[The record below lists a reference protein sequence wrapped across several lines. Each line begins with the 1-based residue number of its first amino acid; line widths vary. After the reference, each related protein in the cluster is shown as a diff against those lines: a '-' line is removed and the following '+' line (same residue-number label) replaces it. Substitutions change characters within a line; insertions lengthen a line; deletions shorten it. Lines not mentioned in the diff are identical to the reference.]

1 MIHLKIIDLNKSNNK
16 HGENKMEIQQEVKKT
31 DKKDQYLI
39 DKKEHKIRSKAF
51 FNKYSEIAMKIQKL
65 PFENKIS
72 WGSLLE
78 ERVLQY
84 SDRPAVFFEDTVLTY
99 KEFNEAVNRY
109 ANYFISIGLK
119 KGDIVEILMKNR
131 TEVLIIYTANAK
143 IGAISSMIN
152 NQLRKKT
159 LAYCINLTPG
169 KFVVVGEGC
178 CDQFNDIRPDLNLS
192 EEQKLFFVPDQGDI
206 PLPEGFEDLPN
217 LVKDS
222 PIDNPPTVADV
233 HTMDPIAYIFTS
245 GTTGLPKAA
254 ILLHFRTAVYGF
266 YFGVFAA
273 EFTPEDIIYIC
284 LPFFHGTAL
293 ETGWSAV
300 LATGGAV
307 AVARKFSVSRFW
319 DDIRKYKATAFS
331 YVGELCRYL
340 INQPPTP
347 DDLDNSVKTVIG
359 NGLRPEIWMEF
370 KTRFDIPKIVEF
382 YGASEGNAGFCNTL
396 NFDYTVGS
404 TIAQYAVVEYDIE
417 NDEPIRD
424 ERGRM
429 KKVKLGETGLLL
441 ILSHGAYT
449 FTGYTDKKA
458 SETKLYHNVLKEG
471 DAYFNTGDLMRD
483 IGCGHLQFV
492 DRLGDTFRWK
502 GHNVSTTEVEEV
514 LNIHDDISLSCV
526 YGIQIPL
533 TDGRAGM
540 AAIVSNVNVEEFD
553 LQMLANTFRQNLADY
568 AVPIFLRFKTE
579 LTVTP
584 TFKFRKVEL
593 KKEGFDIFNIMDSLY
608 VLLPG
613 ELEYQPLTN
622 EIYENIQNQK
632 YKF

>member
-1 MIHLKIIDLNKSNNK
+1 
-16 HGENKMEIQQEVKKT
+16 MELQQEDKKT
-31 DKKDQYLI
+31 EKYEQYFI
-39 DKKEHKIRSKAF
+39 DKKEHKKRSKEF
-51 FNKYSEIAMKIQKL
+51 FEKFGSKVMEVQKM

-78 ERVLQY
+78 KKAKEFA
-84 SDRPAVFFEDTVLTY
+84 DRPAVFFEDEMLTY
-99 KEFNEAVNRY
+99 KEFNESVNRY

-119 KGDIVEILMKNR
+119 KGDVVEILMKNR
-131 TEVLIIYTANAK
+131 TELLIIYTANAK

-152 NQLRKKT
+152 NQLRKRT
-159 LAYCINLTPG
+159 LSYCINLTPG
-169 KFVVVGEGC
+169 KFVVIGEGC
-178 CDQFNDIRPDLNLS
+178 YELFDDVRPDLNLS

-206 PLPEGFEDLPN
+206 ATPEGFEDLPS

-222 PIDNPPTVADV
+222 SVDNPPTVADV

-245 GTTGLPKAA
+245 GTTGMPKAA
-254 ILLHFRTAVYGF
+254 ILLHFRTAVYGH

-273 EFTPEDIIYIC
+273 RFRPEDIIYIC

-300 LATGGAV
+300 MATGGSV
-307 AVARKFSVSRFW
+307 VVARKFSVSRFW

-340 INQPPTP
+340 INQPPRP
-347 DDLDNSVKTVIG
+347 DDATNTVKTVIG

-370 KTRFDIPKIVEF
+370 KTRFDIPRIIEF
-382 YGASEGNAGFCNTL
+382 YGASEGNAGFANNL

-404 TIAQYAVVEYDIE
+404 SIAQYAVVKYDIE

-424 ERGRM
+424 EKGRM
-429 KKVKLGETGLLL
+429 KKVGLGETGLLL
-441 ILSHGAYT
+441 MLSHGAYE
-449 FTGYTDKKA
+449 FAGYTDKKA
-458 SETKLYHNVLKEG
+458 TEAKLYHNVLKEG
-471 DAYFNTGDLMRD
+471 DAYFNSGDLMRD

-492 DRLGDTFRWK
+492 DRLGDTYRWK

-514 LNIHDDISLSCV
+514 LSVHDDIEMSAV
-526 YGIQIPL
+526 YGIQIPH

-540 AAIVSNVNVEEFD
+540 AAIVSNISIEDFD
-553 LQMLANTFRQNLADY
+553 LKRLAEIFRDNLAPY
-568 AVPIFLRFKTE
+568 AIPIFLRFKSE

-584 TFKFRKVEL
+584 TFKL
-593 KKEGFDIFNIMDSLY
+593 KKGKLKEEGFDFYNVDDSLY
-608 VLLPG
+608 VILPG
-613 ELEYQPLTN
+613 ESEYVPLTK
-622 EIYENIQNQK
+622 EIYENILDQK

>member
-1 MIHLKIIDLNKSNNK
+1 
-16 HGENKMEIQQEVKKT
+16 MELQQEEKKT
-31 DKKDQYLI
+31 ERYEQYFI
-39 DKKEHKIRSKAF
+39 DKKEHKKRTMDLFAKHGP
-51 FNKYSEIAMKIQKL
+51 KIMEVQKM

-78 ERVLQY
+78 RNAVEFAE
-84 SDRPAVFFEDTVLTY
+84 RPAIYFEDTMLTY

-109 ANYFISIGLK
+109 ANYFISLGLK
-119 KGDIVEILMKNR
+119 KGDVVEVLMKNR

-159 LAYCINLTPG
+159 LAYCLNLTPG
-169 KFVVVGEGC
+169 KFVIVGEEC
-178 CDQFNDIRPDLNLS
+178 YDLFEGVKSDLDLS
-192 EEQKLFFVPDQGDI
+192 EEQKLFFVPDQGNMAV
-206 PLPEGFEDLPN
+206 PEGFEDLPD

-222 PIDNPPTVADV
+222 STDNPPTVVDV

-245 GTTGLPKAA
+245 GTTGMPKAA

-300 LATGGAV
+300 MATGGAV

-319 DDIRKYKATAFS
+319 DDVRKYNATAFS

-340 INQPPTP
+340 VNQPPTP
-347 DDLDNSVKTVIG
+347 DDANNKVRAVIG

-370 KTRFDIPKIVEF
+370 KTRFDIPRIIEF
-382 YGASEGNAGFCNTL
+382 YGASEGNAGFANSL

-404 TIAQYAVVEYDIE
+404 SISQYAVVEYDIE

-424 ERGRM
+424 EKGRM
-429 KKVKLGETGLLL
+429 KKVGLGETGLLL
-441 ILSHGAYT
+441 MLSHGAYE
-449 FTGYTDKKA
+449 FVGYTDKKA
-458 SETKLYHNVLKEG
+458 TEAKLYHNVLKDG
-471 DAYFNTGDLMRD
+471 DVYFNTGDLMRD

-514 LNIHDDISLSCV
+514 LSIHDDVSMSCV

-540 AAIVSNVNVEEFD
+540 AAIVSNKNIDNFD
-553 LQMLANTFRQNLADY
+553 LKKLAELFRENLAPY
-568 AVPIFLRFKTE
+568 AIPIFLRFKSE
-579 LTVTP
+579 LAVTP
-584 TFKFRKVEL
+584 TFKL
-593 KKEGFDIFNIMDSLY
+593 KKEELKEQGFDFYNIDDMMY
-608 VLLPG
+608 IMLPD
-613 ELEYQPLTN
+613 EMEYKPLTK
-622 EIYENIQNQK
+622 EIYENIVNQK

>member
-1 MIHLKIIDLNKSNNK
+1 
-16 HGENKMEIQQEVKKT
+16 MEIQQEVEKT
-31 DKKDQYLI
+31 EKEEQYLI
-39 DKKEHKIRSKAF
+39 DKKEHKKRSKAF
-51 FNKYSEIAMKIQKL
+51 FTKYSEIAMKIQKL

-84 SDRPAVFFEDTVLTY
+84 SDRPFVLFEDNMLTY
-99 KEFNEAVNRY
+99 KEFNEEVNRY

-131 TEVLIIYTANAK
+131 TEVLIIYTASAK

-169 KFVVVGEGC
+169 KFVVVGEQC
-178 CDQFNDIRPDLNLS
+178 YDLFNDVRSELNLT

-206 PLPEGFEDLPN
+206 PIPEGFENLPN

-222 PIDNPPTVADV
+222 SINNPPTVAEV
-233 HTMDPIAYIFTS
+233 QTMDPIAYIFTS

-273 EFTPEDIIYIC
+273 EFTPEDRIYIC

-293 ETGWSAV
+293 ETGWSAA
-300 LATGGAV
+300 LATGGSV
-307 AVARKFSVSRFW
+307 VVARKFSVSRFW
-319 DDIRKYKATAFS
+319 DDIHKYKATAFS

-340 INQPPTP
+340 INQPPRP
-347 DDLDNSVKTVIG
+347 DDAKNTVKTVIG
-359 NGLRPEIWMEF
+359 NGLRPEIWMDF

-417 NDEPIRD
+417 NDNPIRD

-458 SETKLYHNVLKEG
+458 SETKLYHNVIREG

-514 LNIHDDISLSCV
+514 LSVHDDVSLSCV
-526 YGIQIPL
+526 YGIKVPL

-540 AAIVSNVNVEEFD
+540 AAIVSNSNVEDFD
-553 LQMLANTFRQNLADY
+553 LKRLADIFRQNLAPY
-568 AVPIFLRFKTE
+568 AVPIFLRFKSE
-579 LTVTP
+579 LSVTP
-584 TFKFRKVEL
+584 TFKFKKVKL
-593 KKEGFDIFNIMDSLY
+593 KEESFDLKNVDDPLYIM
-608 VLLPG
+608 LPG
-613 ELEYQPLTN
+613 ASEYQPLTI
-622 EIYENIQNQK
+622 EIYENILNQK